1 MRRSTIEEKS
11 GKWPLAQLTVEE
23 TTSGREAYN
32 SVSSHTGF
40 RIFEGPVS
48 VPFGGLMANGEDVIM
63 VISSNNA
70 FAHSLKQMLSANGY
84 SITLASGE
92 GVGLVQAQRPASLVL
107 VDRLSANFKSIRQ
120 HPALMNIPLLAV
132 QQPGSVCQEEDCID
146 DLDAGADA
154 WLCDQSYRQLL
165 ARIRAI
171 SRRSQYVMTSSNRFE
186 VGGIRVDLEKH
197 EVSVYNRLVELTL
210 KEFKILTEFA
220 RAPNRVFSRQ
230 ELLNLVWGEDYAL
243 EEHALDVYI
252 HSLRKKIEPDPSKPT
267 FIITVRK
274 VGFKFIP
281 A

>member
-1 MRRSTIEEKS
+1 
-11 GKWPLAQLTVEE
+11 
-23 TTSGREAYN
+23 
-32 SVSSHTGF
+32 
-40 RIFEGPVS
+40 
-48 VPFGGLMANGEDVIM
+48 MANGQDVIM
-63 VISSNNA
+63 VISSNDS

-84 SITLASGE
+84 SVTLASDE
-92 GVGLVQAQRPASLVL
+92 SVRLVQAQRPASLAL
-107 VDRLSANFKSIRQ
+107 VDRLSVNFQSIRQ
-120 HPALMNIPLLAV
+120 HPGLQNIPLLAV
-132 QQPGSVCQEEDCID
+132 QPPGLICQEEDCID

-154 WLCDQSYRQLL
+154 WLCNQSNRQVL

-171 SRRSQYVMTSSNRFE
+171 SRRSRYAIALSNRFE
-186 VGGIRVDLEKH
+186 AGGIRLDLERH

-210 KEFKILTEFA
+210 REFKILTQFV

-252 HSLRKKIEPDPSKPT
+252 HSLRKKIEPDPSNPT

-274 VGFKFIP
+274 VGFKLLP